1 MIRRYILNNLIA
13 LDQWGNVLLGGNNPD
28 ETISSAVGADYR
40 RRRCLTEA
48 DGLSGMTNTLQRGH
62 E

>member
-28 ETISSAVGADYR
+28 ETISSAVAR
-40 RRRCLTEA
+40 LTEA
-48 DGLSGMTNTLQRGH
+48 EGLSGMINTLPRGH